1 MRVRHPVLPR
11 ASWRW
16 TPRTTRA
23 SRTPRARREGGG
35 DHPARADEPAPAAS
49 RDVARASATL
59 GDDEDKTN
67 KTDKTDKTDKNATAA
82 LRSLFAS
89 MVAGDRAVADPR
101 RFADALSLETAA
113 QQDGQ
118 EFLKLLLAYLDAVA
132 ARKAGRETDANAES
146 AERREA
152 RREAR
157 SSVAEPFRGR
167 YAYVTTCGRCG
178 RASEASSREV
188 DFYELE
194 LNVSA
199 CAQTVPTRRGQSVN
213 GAAAGRDAA
222 SDLGGAGQNKPKQK
236 VSLKSQDETPFGLRD
251 ALSEFLAVERLEGDN
266 RYACAHCGIL
276 TDATRAVRLRRLPR
290 YLAFQLKRFV
300 FDFETFE
307 RRKCAD
313 AFQFPNE
320 ARLGHL
326 VEAPAGD
333 VAGGPAR
340 ETTGRGVPGRK
351 ARPRCVR
358 VAVHPVAPR
367 AERYQRHYVA
377 LVRADGAPGDGGA
390 SAEPS
395 AFTNKKPHP

>member
-1 MRVRHPVLPR
+1 MRVRRSTSFPSRLGTLDPADDPSVADAAPR
-11 ASWRW
+11 REGEGA
-16 TPRTTRA
+16 T
-23 SRTPRARREGGG
+23 TPRARTSPRPRR
-35 DHPARADEPAPAAS
+35 PATSLDC
-49 RDVARASATL
+49 SATL
-59 GDDEDKTN
+59 GGGEDD

-146 AERREA
+146 AERREGRA
-152 RREAR
+152 GKLG

-194 LNVSA
+194 LNVNA

-222 SDLGGAGQNKPKQK
+222 
-236 VSLKSQDETPFGLRD
+236 E
-251 ALSEFLAVERLEGDN
+251 
-266 RYACAHCGIL
+266 
-276 TDATRAVRLRRLPR
+276 
-290 YLAFQLKRFV
+290 
-300 FDFETFE
+300 
-307 RRKCAD
+307 
-313 AFQFPNE
+313 
-320 ARLGHL
+320 
-326 VEAPAGD
+326 
-333 VAGGPAR
+333 
-340 ETTGRGVPGRK
+340 
-351 ARPRCVR
+351 RPRR
-358 VAVHPVAPR
+358 RRTKQTNTKLFTQKPR
-367 AERYQRHYVA
+367 RDPLWFAR
-377 LVRADGAPGDGGA
+377 RA
-390 SAEPS
+390 
-395 AFTNKKPHP
+395 